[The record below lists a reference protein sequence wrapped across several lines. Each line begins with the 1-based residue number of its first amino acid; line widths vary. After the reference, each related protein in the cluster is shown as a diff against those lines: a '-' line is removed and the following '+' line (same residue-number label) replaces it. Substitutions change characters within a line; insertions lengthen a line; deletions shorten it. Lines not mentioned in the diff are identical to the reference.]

1 MLDKEEIKKL
11 TKKGMEKAY
20 LPVPSHGGLKTA
32 RFTLEDVQQCF
43 KQPALLRDLVY
54 LVGGV
59 AVHGKGN
66 DVDLVIRGD
75 DLSEPQREALL
86 FRLYRAFGDYFNIP
100 YDMTPKHLHVTFN
113 NYGPFTDH
121 VLLYHLA
128 IVPSEDRSI
137 HEMEAMKSVSSNGE
151 WIVYGYGSIDA
162 IDLEGDE
169 ITIDALKGMWEEMQ
183 KTPKK
188 YWNVMNE
195 HGGVQVGEIL
205 PEWNG
210 LKTHV
215 DEKGFFVI
223 VKLRKDIDAAR
234 RIWEAIH
241 SDNEAE
247 RIKSFSIHIEY
258 PGGVQNCTEKV
269 CDKNRCWRKITKA
282 RFLELSFTR
291 NPANPLCIFKPA
303 F

>member
-1 MLDKEEIKKL
+1 MLDKEEIKRL
-11 TKKGMEKAY
+11 TKKSMESAY

-32 RFTLEDVQQCF
+32 RFRLEDVQRCF
-43 KQPALLRDLVY
+43 RQPALLRDFIY

-59 AVHGKGN
+59 AVHGRGN
-66 DVDLVIRGD
+66 DVDLVIRGE
-75 DLSEPQREALL
+75 DLSEPQKEALL
-86 FRLYRAFGDYFNIP
+86 FRF
-100 YDMTPKHLHVTFN
+100 
-113 NYGPFTDH
+113 
-121 VLLYHLA
+121 
-128 IVPSEDRSI
+128 
-137 HEMEAMKSVSSNGE
+137 HEMELLKSATNGE

-162 IDLEGDE
+162 VDLEGDE
-169 ITIDALKGMWEEMQ
+169 ITIEALKGMWEEMQ

-215 DEKGFFVI
+215 DDKGFFVI
-223 VKLRKDIDAAR
+223 VKLRKDIEAAR
-234 RIWEAIH
+234 RVWEAIH
-241 SDNEAE
+241 SDDEDE

-258 PGGVQNCTEKV
+258 PGGVEECTEKV

-303 F
+303 H